1 MRRVICAY
9 QTCACVFF
17 SCEFCVASMAFQ
29 RLHLD
34 AIDAFPTPIPR
45 RRREVESTNRRRRQE
60 PRRVGLLDSFQLLGA
75 GVARAED
82 GRARRGLRRER
93 RLVHAARVGLGR
105 GAERARDAERGG
117 CFCRLCCC
125 CCSITWLGLHAA
137 SMAYSRSDPFS
148 LTSLHRAE
156 ARRWCTGGY
165 RRRTPPHQ
173 YKTSSTRIS
182 TPPVR
187 QRRTS
192 ARNERVSPRRRRD
205 GMSTSTPSRRRR
217 SRDGD
222 HTCPPAFASR
232 RWRRRA
238 RVMRQRADA
247 AAGTPSRQGRC
258 RRRRQ
263 GRQPP
268 RRRAHAVVE
277 TTARR
282 RRRGARP

>member
-1 MRRVICAY
+1 MLGTFGARSVRRPPPH
-9 QTCACVFF
+9 
-17 SCEFCVASMAFQ
+17 
-29 RLHLD
+29 HL
-34 AIDAFPTPIPR
+34 TPSSGRVDGVSAAPPR
-45 RRREVESTNRRRRQE
+45 RRRRVFPRRSQHRRREIKSTNSSRRQQ

-192 ARNERVSPRRRRD
+192 ARNERVSLSP
-205 GMSTSTPSRRRR
+205 T
-217 SRDGD
+217 
-222 HTCPPAFASR
+222 ASR
-232 RWRRRA
+232 RYIHL
-238 RVMRQRADA
+238 DA
-247 AAGTPSRQGRC
+247 IEATPSSSR
-258 RRRRQ
+258 
-263 GRQPP
+263 
-268 RRRAHAVVE
+268 
-277 TTARR
+277 
-282 RRRGARP
+282 